1 MSDLQNAARAL
12 AAVRKVL
19 IHGNADGVTLR
30 ERAALGADPWLAHRN
45 WEEQSVREACWLTVV
60 RFLPDDLQQHLVELG
75 FAEANPA
82 KESASQQ
89 REPLASDPR
98 ILAEQDES
106 VPRTEPRESGRYQ
119 PVLGSRGQLLGIRWT
134 DEQATQ

>member
-19 IHGNADGVTLR
+19 IHGNADGVTLH
-30 ERAALGADPWLAHRN
+30 ERVAVGADPWLAHRN

-75 FAEANPA
+75 LVEF
-82 KESASQQ
+82 S
-89 REPLASDPR
+89 LAGE
-98 ILAEQDES
+98 L
-106 VPRTEPRESGRYQ
+106 V
-119 PVLGSRGQLLGIRWT
+119 
-134 DEQATQ
+134 DEQGN

>member
-1 MSDLQNAARAL
+1 MSDLQNAARAF

-19 IHGNADGVTLR
+19 IDGNADGVTVR
-30 ERAALGADPWLAHRN
+30 ELAAVGADPWLAHRN

-75 FAEANPA
+75 FAESNPV

-98 ILAEQDES
+98 IPAEQDALAQQ
-106 VPRTEPRESGRYQ
+106 TEPRELGCYQ
-119 PVLGSRGQLLGIRWT
+119 PVLSSRGQLLGIRWI
-134 DEQATQ
+134 DGQATQ